1 VRVLG
6 SGARIGAGVGRAV
19 LGLSLPVMSAA
30 ACAPERFVPREP
42 GLEILREGATVRVE
56 EREGDPAK
64 GETTRYS
71 VRIESRDTTPTIA
84 RASAVTSGTRCAPGA
99 VPLAS
104 DEEIPRWHALHAGT
118 FGVTVPGGTTAPA
131 LDLLVHGAAEPP
143 TCMRVPVEGD
153 EIAWRRVHPA
163 WGGGGA
169 YAAIIPVSRVAGTNG
184 LQVFQVEA
192 MRWWGI
198 VRGTA
203 FLGGGAAY
211 CGDASCGG
219 QPHDASPHVAMITG
233 VGVDA
238 HASLGRVMWLGVGPR
253 YSTTL
258 AWTGNDGRP
267 QLLHGLFGVASVIF
281 GPTWSR
287 LHGEPVRPGPTAFEI
302 DFPVG
307 LWTTTPGTD
316 AKGAEH
322 SLALGVDLA
331 LDYSSGEW

>member
-1 VRVLG
+1 LG
-6 SGARIGAGVGRAV
+6 SGARIAGVGRAV

-42 GLEILREGATVRVE
+42 GLEVLREGASVRVE

-64 GETTRYS
+64 GATTRYGL
-71 VRIESRDTTPTIA
+71 RIESRDTTPTIA
-84 RASAVTSGTRCAPGA
+84 RASAAASETRCAPGA
-99 VPLAS
+99 APLAS
-104 DEEIPRWHALHAGT
+104 DEEIPQWHDAHSGT
-118 FGVTVPGGTTAPA
+118 FGVTVPGGATAPA
-131 LDLLVHGAAEPP
+131 LDLQVQGATEPP

-163 WGGGGA
+163 WGLATA
-169 YAAIIPVSRVAGTNG
+169 YAAIVPISLVGATSG

-203 FLGGGAAY
+203 SFGGGGAY
-211 CGDASCGG
+211 CADASCGG
-219 QPHDASPHVAMITG
+219 QLHDASPHFAMTTG

-238 HASLGRVMWLGVGPR
+238 HASLGGVMWLGVGPR

-258 AWTGNDGRP
+258 AWTGTDGRP
-267 QLLHGLFGVASVIF
+267 QLLHGLFGVASVIL
-281 GPTWSR
+281 GPKPNPR
-287 LHGEPVRPGPTAFEI
+287 VHGEPVRPGPEAFEI

-307 LWTTTPGTD
+307 LWTTTPG
-316 AKGAEH
+316 KGAEP

-331 LDYSSGEW
+331 MDFGLGEW